1 MSNIDPGRM
10 VFLCIALG
18 ISMVFAA
25 CGTEQTKSPVSGDPP
40 TRQADSGK
48 RDIKM
53 FWENYR
59 MAQKFKAGQRWE
71 EAEEYYLKALEIDKD
86 HEDAWFNL
94 GNVYLELNNYD
105 QAKKCW
111 HHIVQANP
119 GSARAHMQLGR
130 LYFSPDRPEICN
142 LDSAR
147 IEFITTHEINR
158 IVTGP
163 LMLLGHI
170 ALVEGN
176 SKEAYEYFSSVK
188 GSDTKNVEAHFLLG
202 YVKWKDGN
210 YKLSQELFSKAM
222 SLTAQRK
229 AVAGVLSEGDT
240 KKGVSY
246 LRPINESIFYQH
258 LKRLD
263 QKNRKDAEDIITM
276 ETHYTSLD
284 SLLTFLKSQRYYL

>member
-1 MSNIDPGRM
+1 MSSLSGGRRM
-10 VFLCIALG
+10 LLNTALG
-18 ISMVFAA
+18 IAVVFMS
-25 CGTEQTKSPVSGDPP
+25 CDTGQTNKSVSRDLPVKNV
-40 TRQADSGK
+40 DSGK
-48 RDIKM
+48 TEIKM

-71 EAEEYYLKALEIDKD
+71 EAEEYYLKALGIDKD
-86 HEDAWFNL
+86 HEDTWFNL
-94 GNVYLELNNYD
+94 GNVYLELNNYE

-111 HHIVQANP
+111 RHIVETNP

-142 LDSAR
+142 MDSAR
-147 IEFITTHEINR
+147 IEFIATHEINR

-163 LMLLGHI
+163 LMLLGQI
-170 ALVEGN
+170 ALVAGN
-176 SKEAYEYFSSVK
+176 SKEADGYFSSVK
-188 GSDTKNVEAHFLLG
+188 GSDTKNIEAHFLLG
-202 YVKWKDGN
+202 YLKWKDGN
-210 YKLSQELFSKAM
+210 YKLSQELFSEAQ
-222 SLTAQRK
+222 SLAAQRP
-229 AVAGVLSEGDT
+229 AVASVLSEGDT

-263 QKNRKDAEDIITM
+263 QQNQKDAEDIITM

-284 SLLTFLKSQRYYL
+284 SLLTFLQSQKYNL